1 MLIIDGITLADLA
14 DHVDHICQLSGNS
27 LHAAIGGDTDGQ
39 HGRDGAPLE
48 IDTVADYQKFGDVLS
63 RRGYSQEDVAHI
75 MYGNWQRFYATNLP
89 ISPQKPPAQG
99 R

>member
-39 HGRDGAPLE
+39 SGAIGAPKE
-48 IDTVADYQKFGDVLS
+48 VDTIYDYLQIGDFME
-63 RRGYSQEDVAHI
+63 RRGYKQEDIENV
-75 MYGNWQRFYATNLP
+75 MWRNWQRFFEANLP
-89 ISPQKPPAQG
+89 A
-99 R
+99 